1 VSHPYFALPGPWLIA
16 HRGGA
21 ALAPE
26 NTVVAFE
33 NAEALGADAIETDV
47 RLSRDGHVM
56 VFHDEE
62 TRRICGVA
70 GSIVGRTR
78 AEIETLEAG
87 FSFTDRYGLFPWR
100 GVGVGVPALADVLSR
115 FPRMRFNID
124 AKSSDP
130 ALAEALARTL
140 RDAASADRVCV
151 GSAHAEQ
158 SERLRGLLP
167 EWASFLPTSAALRH
181 VASALH
187 LIPSRWCPE
196 GYQLAALSRLAG
208 QLPGLLPALLRH
220 FGARGM
226 PIQIWTVD
234 DEREMGRLL
243 KAGVH
248 GVMTDRPDLLKSVMG
263 R

>member
-1 VSHPYFALPGPWLIA
+1 MSHPYFAVPGPWLIA

-26 NTVVAFE
+26 NTFVSFE
-33 NAEALGADAIETDV
+33 NAERLGADAIETDV

-62 TRRICGVA
+62 TRRICGVP
-70 GSIVGRTR
+70 GTIEGRTR

-87 FSFTDRYGLFPWR
+87 FAFTDRYGLFPWR
-100 GVGVGVPALADVLSR
+100 GVGVGVPALADVLIR

-124 AKSSDP
+124 AKSRDP
-130 ALAEALARTL
+130 ALAVALARTL
-140 RDAASADRVCV
+140 RDAASVDRVCV
-151 GSAHAEQ
+151 GSAHGDQAV
-158 SERLRGLLP
+158 RLRALLP
-167 EWASFLPTSAALRH
+167 EWASFLPAGAAYRH
-181 VASALH
+181 VAGALH
-187 LIPSRWCPE
+187 LLPARWCPE

-208 QLPGLLPALLRH
+208 QIPGLLAALLRH

-226 PIQIWTVD
+226 PVQIWTVD
-234 DEREMGRLL
+234 DEQEMRRLL

-248 GVMTDRPDLLKSVMG
+248 GVMTDRPDLLKAAMG